1 MTEQRV
7 TKTIYGGHGMLYV
20 SCGDTTYNV
29 ASCVPRIELIDETER
44 IERLGS
50 GEIIRRKRAEVI
62 LTFHAGAPTISIPL
76 KRVDSFGVMMS
87 IVRKDGKAEMVDFP
101 RCRLVSTLDL
111 VDGGASTFEIDG
123 SDETME
129 KLRRI

>member
-1 MTEQRV
+1 MEQIV

-29 ASCVPRIELIDETER
+29 ASCIPRLELIDETER
-44 IERLGS
+44 IERLGR
-50 GEIIRRKRAEVI
+50 GKIIRKKRADVI
-62 LTFHAGAPTISIPL
+62 LTFHAGAPTIPIPL

-87 IVRKDGKAEMVDFP
+87 IVRKDGKTEMLDFP

-111 VDGGASTFEIDG
+111 VDGGASTFKIEC
-123 SDETME
+123 SDETMG
-129 KLRRI
+129 KLRRM

>member
-1 MTEQRV
+1 
-7 TKTIYGGHGMLYV
+7 MLYV

-29 ASCVPRIELIDETER
+29 ASCIPRIELIDETER

-62 LTFHAGAPTISIPL
+62 LTFHAGAPTIPIPL

-129 KLRRI
+129 KLRRM